1 MSTVGGVSSA
11 AKLYSLSF
19 KANDTAY
26 TPNNRVTLSFD
37 IPDEWDADKTQLYVF
52 FADEKSSMNINSEYG
67 EVNVENGK
75 LNYTTTKLDGYQY
88 ILFQKSDV
96 TDVSTLSD
104 GVYSVGVNI
113 WNYEQPE
120 SPSMA
125 NNAVRVE
132 KQLSMFT
139 IMELIRIS
147 ILTCRESQ
155 FRLVEKI
162 IWIYVSYVLLSD

>member
-75 LNYTTTKLDGYQY
+75 LNYTTDKNWMDISIFYSR
-88 ILFQKSDV
+88 KVNV
-96 TDVSTLSD
+96 TDV
-104 GVYSVGVNI
+104 
-113 WNYEQPE
+113 
-120 SPSMA
+120 
-125 NNAVRVE
+125 
-132 KQLSMFT
+132 KH
-139 IMELIRIS
+139 
-147 ILTCRESQ
+147 
-155 FRLVEKI
+155 I
-162 IWIYVSYVLLSD
+162 IGWCVFSRS